1 VSEEKGSKGTLLS
14 EDRLSVKTFADTNH
28 NTTRYFA
35 EIEINGKRI
44 TSEKHE
50 SLDVFKDFERT
61 IENLYRKAEI
71 LKELNS
77 PRAADALA
85 EDMLN
90 DIAELVLLT
99 RALLDKTKSWRL
111 WKSQEPNL

>member
-1 VSEEKGSKGTLLS
+1 MSEGKGSKTLLS
-14 EDRLSVKTFADTNH
+14 EDRLSVLTYADTNH
-28 NTTRYFA
+28 NATHYYA
-35 EIEINGKRI
+35 EIEVNGRKT

-61 IENLYRKAEI
+61 IESLYRKAEI
-71 LKELNS
+71 LKELSS

>member
-1 VSEEKGSKGTLLS
+1 MSEGKGGKETLLS
-14 EDRLSVKTFADTNH
+14 EDRLSVLTYADTNH

-35 EIEINGKRI
+35 EIEVNGKRI

-61 IENLYRKAEI
+61 VESLYRKAEI
-71 LKELNS
+71 LKELS
-77 PRAADALA
+77 SSRAAEALA
-85 EDMLN
+85 EDMIN

-99 RALLDKTKSWRL
+99 RALLDKTKSWKL
-111 WKSQEPNL
+111 WKSQEP

>member
-1 VSEEKGSKGTLLS
+1 VSEEKGSKTLLS
-14 EDRLSVKTFADTNH
+14 EDRINVRTFADTNH
-28 NTTRYFA
+28 NVTRYFA
-35 EIEINGKRI
+35 EVEVNGRKT

-61 IENLYRKAEI
+61 VESLYRKAEI
-71 LKELNS
+71 LKELSS

-90 DIAELVLLT
+90 DIAELILLT
-99 RALLDKTKSWRL
+99 RALLDKVKSWRL
-111 WKSQEPNL
+111 WKSQEP